1 MGEELPCSPAPHVD
15 AELPGF
21 SEPHVDETHTCS
33 PDAPVDGDQPCS
45 SAPPVNE
52 ELYRPLL
59 PDEDETHPCSLDPP
73 VAMNE
78 DQPCSSAPPV
88 DEEPGRPLLPD
99 VEEDRSR
106 AHHTSPP
113 QEDLLS
119 RLAAPPSR
127 CPTRTRR
134 PPHSAT
140 PTMSGQMLIMI
151 STLAMT
157 ALSFLVL
164 LLGEHLGLDG
174 YPTFLSMLKGC
185 SLIFVS
191 RPRPLPSWTRFR
203 LLIYDTSWT
212 RFRLLCDSSQEI
224 MKQFPSGQPPR
235 QSFYFRQSFQEV
247 TSLKVIFH

>member
-33 PDAPVDGDQPCS
+33 PDPPVDG
-45 SAPPVNE
+45 
-52 ELYRPLL
+52 
-59 PDEDETHPCSLDPP
+59 
-73 VAMNE
+73 

-99 VEEDRSR
+99 VEEDH

-113 QEDLLS
+113 QEDLLN

-127 CPTRTRR
+127 SSTRTRR
-134 PPHSAT
+134 PPHNTSAAK

-151 STLAMT
+151 SALAMT

-164 LLGEHLGLDG
+164 LLGEDLGLDG
-174 YPTFLSMLKGC
+174 YPTFLSILKGY

-191 RPRPLPSWTRFR
+191 RSRPLPSWTRFR
-203 LLIYDTSWT
+203 LLIYDTSGT
-212 RFRLLCDSSQEI
+212 RFRLIYDTLLRKS
-224 MKQFPSGQPPR
+224 
-235 QSFYFRQSFQEV
+235 
-247 TSLKVIFH
+247 